1 MDGGSD
7 DELIDLTNGEYNAG
21 VSDLVVYDTEVD
33 THEGNRNINIRKRKV
48 PEKEG
53 SRRKM
58 VDRKVKGQNVGELH
72 KDADMGVVKKDTR
85 KGKKYFIVAEDQGVD
100 QGVMKKATRKR
111 RLNSVHKQKLVI
123 HNEKGKKKVV
133 TKANCKRNN
142 GKKNVGAR
150 TKHDVDRIHVRVSL
164 WSLHR
169 LIPNLSQKQREDVID
184 MGFGAVLG
192 FKIKDVPTRLSYWLL
207 DNFDE
212 DACVLNVNGK
222 AIGITRETVKDVL
235 GLPMGSVYV
244 EARDEADFRHPLVV
258 EWKRQFGKKHRYY
271 HGPVEQEMIRQQAA
285 GGWLFKLNFLV
296 LYFTSIGESN
306 KNATVNLKFLQCIAD
321 EHDIPNFDW
330 CSYIVEC
337 LVRTK
342 KSWVRNYHY
351 TGPVIVLLIL
361 YAYSIRPTTEYE
373 EAELPLVNNWT
384 VEMLNQLE
392 QERFSPTNVEL
403 EVELTEAGK
412 EPLYLPSLSS
422 TDDVSSILLSLRRSQ
437 YSQSKKKH
445 EEIKISSIDPPMP
458 SKSVTKSNGKR
469 MRSIL
474 VRGDKM
480 GQEVREA
487 VPGNVSSFQSGNI
500 CVQGYKVKDIN
511 APILEIILKK
521 HGDIAAKCVF
531 TDSMRTSLLE
541 VVCEIVRLIETND
554 ATNIIS
560 KMEEIQNQVTVA
572 EASKIDV
579 SWLRVHLETILKRN
593 EAQEKKTSLMEM
605 TTNTMLV
612 KRAARTDLKEIYD
625 KLVAA
630 QIQFKEAKKCVKVLD
645 LVEKKLNSD
654 ALEFKTEKY
663 LLDV

>member
-1 MDGGSD
+1 MIGCNETLILMDPGTRLTKNTEGTLVNSTEYRSLIACLRYLLHTRPELSYSVGLLSRFMQEPREQHMKAIRQVLRYVKGKKDYGITYKHNGGDKIHGFSD
-7 DELIDLTNGEYNAG
+7 SSYGVNTQEGKVTTGIIFYYGESPISWSTQKQATVALSSCESEFIAAIAATQALWLKRLLSKLTHSKEEKVTIMVDNKYAIALMKNPVFHGRSKHIDTKYHFMRECVEREDIQVEFIYDKAIVIKEENVGLLPIYWKIKAVMKVVIN
-21 VSDLVVYDTEVD
+21 LVVYDTEVD

-72 KDADMGVVKKDTR
+72 KDADMGVENIGDEGVVK
-85 KGKKYFIVAEDQGVD
+85 
-100 QGVMKKATRKR
+100 
-111 RLNSVHKQKLVI
+111 NSVHKQKLVI

-150 TKHDVDRIHVRVSL
+150 TKHDVDRVHIRVSL

-169 LIPNLSQKQREDVID
+169 LIPNLSSKQREDVID

-207 DNFDE
+207 DNFHK
-212 DACVLNVNGK
+212 DACILNVNGK
-222 AIGITRETVKDVL
+222 AISITRETVKDVL

-271 HGPVEQEMIRQQAA
+271 HGPVEHEMIRQQVA

-342 KSWVRNYHY
+342 KSWVRTYHY

-361 YAYSIRPTTEYE
+361 YAYSIRPRTEYE

-392 QERFSPTNVEL
+392 QERFSPTNVEI
-403 EVELTEAGK
+403 EPELMEAEK
-412 EPLYLPSLSS
+412 ELFYLPSLSS
-422 TDDVSSILLSLRRSQ
+422 TDDLSSILLLN
-437 YSQSKKKH
+437 KLT
-445 EEIKISSIDPPMP
+445 M
-458 SKSVTKSNGKR
+458 
-469 MRSIL
+469 
-474 VRGDKM
+474 
-480 GQEVREA
+480 
-487 VPGNVSSFQSGNI
+487 NI
-500 CVQGYKVKDIN
+500 
-511 APILEIILKK
+511 PL
-521 HGDIAAKCVF
+521 
-531 TDSMRTSLLE
+531 
-541 VVCEIVRLIETND
+541 
-554 ATNIIS
+554 
-560 KMEEIQNQVTVA
+560 NQ
-572 EASKIDV
+572 
-579 SWLRVHLETILKRN
+579 
-593 EAQEKKTSLMEM
+593 
-605 TTNTMLV
+605 
-612 KRAARTDLKEIYD
+612 
-625 KLVAA
+625 
-630 QIQFKEAKKCVKVLD
+630 
-645 LVEKKLNSD
+645 
-654 ALEFKTEKY
+654 
-663 LLDV
+663 